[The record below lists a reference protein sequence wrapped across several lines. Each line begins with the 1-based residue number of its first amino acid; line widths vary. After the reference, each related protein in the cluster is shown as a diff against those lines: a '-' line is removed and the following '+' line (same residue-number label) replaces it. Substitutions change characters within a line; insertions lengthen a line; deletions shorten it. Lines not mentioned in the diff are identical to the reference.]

1 MVQVVLFSF
10 GESAMRAID
19 RLRRLK
25 EEHESSVTIEK
36 FVSLTN
42 PKNVKLM
49 EALVAWTCID
59 THFQS
64 ETEVEPSATIDD
76 LWMLA
81 EVNPRDFADTS
92 GLTVKEGIEKMKQLK
107 NLSLIFPDG
116 TALSKAVS
124 LIKVYVKGKIEG
136 LG

>member
-1 MVQVVLFSF
+1 
-10 GESAMRAID
+10 MRAID
-19 RLRRLK
+19 RLNRLK
-25 EEHESSVTIEK
+25 GEQEESVTIEK

-42 PKNVKLM
+42 PKNVRLM
-49 EALVAWTCID
+49 EALVAWTCVN
-59 THFQS
+59 TNFQS
-64 ETEVEPSATIDD
+64 EEEVEPTATMDD
-76 LWMLA
+76 LWQLTNL
-81 EVNPRDFADTS
+81 NPREFADTA

>member
-1 MVQVVLFSF
+1 
-10 GESAMRAID
+10 MRAID
-19 RLRRLK
+19 RLNRLK
-25 EEHESSVTIEK
+25 GEQEESVTIEK

-49 EALVAWTCID
+49 EALVAWTCIN
-59 THFQS
+59 TNFSS
-64 ETEVEPSATIDD
+64 EEEVEPNATMDD
-76 LWMLA
+76 LWMLTN
-81 EVNPRDFADTS
+81 VSPRDFADTA
-92 GLTVKEGIEKMKQLK
+92 GLSLKDGIEKMKQLK

>member
-1 MVQVVLFSF
+1 
-10 GESAMRAID
+10 MRAID
-19 RLRRLK
+19 RLNRLK
-25 EEHESSVTIEK
+25 QEREESVTIEK

-59 THFQS
+59 THFES
-64 ETEVEPSATIDD
+64 EYEVEPVATMDD
-76 LWMLA
+76 LWQLTN
-81 EVNPRDFADTS
+81 VSPRDFADTS
-92 GLTVKEGIEKMKQLK
+92 GLTVKEGIDKMKQLK